1 MKTVRRQQEKKIK
14 TKSKRQ
20 KRSSP
25 YTSRISG
32 SIQKTGVQEQ
42 TIRHARKKQVNAV
55 EQAVS
60 SKICK
65 TPIPPQK
72 KKRQAGKFQLSD
84 KSAID
89 EKENVLSMGEDI
101 LNRLKDCFGKVFDI
115 NDI

>member
-20 KRSSP
+20 KKSSP

-32 SIQKTGVQEQ
+32 SIQTGVQEQ

-60 SKICK
+60 EQDMQNPNPPSKEEK
-65 TPIPPQK
+65 TS
-72 KKRQAGKFQLSD
+72 R
-84 KSAID
+84 
-89 EKENVLSMGEDI
+89 
-101 LNRLKDCFGKVFDI
+101 
-115 NDI
+115 

>member
-20 KRSSP
+20 KISSP

-60 SKICK
+60 EQDMQNPNPPSKEEK
-65 TPIPPQK
+65 TS
-72 KKRQAGKFQLSD
+72 R
-84 KSAID
+84 
-89 EKENVLSMGEDI
+89 
-101 LNRLKDCFGKVFDI
+101 
-115 NDI
+115 

>member
-1 MKTVRRQQEKKIK
+1 MRWNK
-14 TKSKRQ
+14 
-20 KRSSP
+20 P
-25 YTSRISG
+25 FL
-32 SIQKTGVQEQ
+32 
-42 TIRHARKKQVNAV
+42 
-55 EQAVS
+55 
-60 SKICK
+60 SKICR

-72 KKRQAGKFQLSD
+72 KKRLAGKFQLSD